1 MKNLL
6 WFFAF
11 CILLSCDIS
20 IGPKTASAQSNGE
33 GYNNTYSYKE
43 EYKDGMTFGVWYVK
57 EQTSQT
63 GYALS
68 VHNLTLEKEQ
78 IDYYKRAK

>member
-20 IGPKTASAQSNGE
+20 IGTKTASAQTGPASPQ
-33 GYNNTYSYKE
+33 YKE
-43 EYKDGMTFGVWYVK
+43 EYKDGMTFGVWYYYS
-57 EQTSQT
+57 TS
-63 GYALS
+63 GNNGSAAAVS
-68 VHNLTLEKEQ
+68 VRNLTLDKEQ